1 MRKSTSRL
9 LALSI
14 LAIPM
19 FGTVQAA
26 SAAEEARR
34 TIEEVIVTARKRE
47 ESAQDVPIA
56 ITAISEQLED
66 SNIRGLADLN
76 GFAPNVRIDEDPGR
90 ANGISISIR
99 GVSPTRIDDNSLDA
113 PIGVMIDGIFLGSL
127 AGQALENFDLE
138 RVEILRGPQGTLFGR
153 NTVGGVLNVVR
164 SRPTGEWG
172 ARMKATV
179 GRFNAREF
187 RMVANGSVI
196 PEQLAGKI
204 YYTSLDDDGYL
215 RNTFTG
221 RRQPVKDY
229 ENYGVA
235 LLWTPSDAF
244 EALLTVE
251 KFKDDSQ
258 GGANLTNYNLAPG
271 VATAP
276 PPGSPETNLSGG
288 FLSCT
293 LFNSPGFAGF
303 GAGVPCRTSLREPSS
318 ISGNADNSSSLS
330 TTAYTLNM
338 QYDLND
344 DFTLVSVTG
353 FRDMSEDRFLDFD
366 GTSVDLITINRD
378 NVYDQ
383 FSQELRIEGKWNDFT
398 IVAGA
403 YYFQNEFTQ
412 DWITGGTFW
421 DVVGGLSGYSLAS
434 NTWFSDAGRAGVG
447 GRTPIDA
454 CRANLLGAVRCDAT
468 IGPRPVEGSG
478 GFGPKPIQR
487 LFETQETTATAYF
500 VSVDWA
506 FAPKWTASAGIR
518 YTDEKKDFQA
528 GQAYIGPQASQF
540 ARNFPGFANLDNDWQ
555 EVSPRVGIAYQ
566 LNDDVLLYASYSE
579 GFHSGGFFGVNQ
591 NINDFVRDQYDP
603 EYAYSYEVGMK
614 GQFLDNTLQLNVAAF
629 YNDFE
634 DKQESAV
641 QVDPSTNTVATVFSN
656 VGTAI
661 YWGIEA
667 EAQYVINDYIRVY
680 ATVGYLDAEYDEF
693 DTDLNPNDAATT
705 TATNCR
711 GRFVPTRPGTTAV
724 GSCIED
730 ATGLTPRNAPEYTY
744 GVGGTVNYPFMGGD
758 FILNAKYSWID
769 EIESSLLNL
778 SVGRVDPRKDLGATL
793 SYVYEDYSISL
804 YGTNL
809 TDETF
814 EVPALIV
821 PLFAAGTLSRGRSWG
836 LEVTAEF

>member
-1 MRKSTSRL
+1 M
-9 LALSI
+9 A
-14 LAIPM
+14 ADAA
-19 FGTVQAA
+19 GAQA
-26 SAAEEARR
+26 SGPR

-56 ITAISEQLED
+56 ITAISEELEN

-76 GFAPNVRIDEDPGR
+76 GYAPNVRIDEDPGR

-99 GVSPTRIDDNSLDA
+99 GVSPSRIDDNSLDA
-113 PIGVMIDGIFLGSL
+113 PIGVIVDGIYLGSL

-153 NTVGGVLNVVR
+153 NTVGGVLNIAR
-164 SRPTGEWG
+164 TRPTGEWG
-172 ARMKATV
+172 ARVKATT

-187 RMVANGSVI
+187 RMVGNGSI
-196 PEQLAGKI
+196 IEDKLAAKI
-204 YYTSLDDDGYL
+204 YYTTLEDDGYL

-229 ENYGVA
+229 ENYGIT
-235 LLWTPSDAF
+235 LLATPTDEF
-244 EALLTVE
+244 EAMLTVE

-271 VATAP
+271 VVAAP
-276 PPGSPETNLSGG
+276 PAGSPEVNLSGG

-303 GAGVPCRTSLREPSS
+303 GAGVPCRTSLKEPGS

-338 QYDLND
+338 KYDLND
-344 DFTLVSVTG
+344 DFSLVSVTG

-366 GTSVDLITINRD
+366 GTEVDLITINRD
-378 NVYDQ
+378 NSFDQ

-403 YYFQNEFTQ
+403 YYFQSEFTQ

-421 DVVGGLSGYSLAS
+421 DVVGGLSGYSLAT
-434 NTWFSDAGRAGVG
+434 NTWFSAAGRDSVG
-447 GRTPIDA
+447 GRSPVDA
-454 CRANLLGAVRCDAT
+454 CKANLLGAVRCDST
-468 IGPRPVEGSG
+468 IGPRPTEGVG
-478 GFGPKPIQR
+478 GFGAKPIQR
-487 LFETQETTATAYF
+487 LFETQETTASAF
-500 VSVDWA
+500 FASVDWA
-506 FAPKWTASAGIR
+506 FTDKWTLSAGLR

-528 GQAYIGPQASQF
+528 GQAYIGPAASQF
-540 ARNFPGFANLDNDWQ
+540 ERNFPGFANLDNDWQ
-555 EVSPRVGIAYQ
+555 EVSPRIGISYEF
-566 LNDDVLLYASYSE
+566 NDDVLFYGSYSE

-591 NINDFVRDQYDP
+591 NIADFTRDQYEP
-603 EYAYSYEVGMK
+603 EYAKSYEVGMK
-614 GQFLDNTLQLNVAAF
+614 GQFLENTLQLNVSAF
-629 YNDFE
+629 YNNFE
-634 DKQESAV
+634 DKQESSV

-661 YWGIEA
+661 YWGIEG
-667 EAQYVINDYIRVY
+667 ELQYVVNDYLKVY

-693 DTDLNPNDAATT
+693 ETDLNPNNAATT
-705 TATNCR
+705 TALNCN
-711 GRFVPTRPGTTAV
+711 GRFIAAATG

-730 ATGLTPRNAPEYTY
+730 ATGLVPRNAPEYTY
-744 GVGGTVNYPFMGGD
+744 GVGGMFNFPLWGGD
-758 FILNAKYSWID
+758 VILNAKYSWID

-778 SVGRVDPRKDLGATL
+778 SVGRIDPRKDLGATL
-793 SYVYEDYSISL
+793 SYVYEDYSVSL

-821 PLFAAGTLSRGRSWG
+821 PLFAAGTLTRGRSWG
-836 LEVTAEF
+836 LEVTAQF